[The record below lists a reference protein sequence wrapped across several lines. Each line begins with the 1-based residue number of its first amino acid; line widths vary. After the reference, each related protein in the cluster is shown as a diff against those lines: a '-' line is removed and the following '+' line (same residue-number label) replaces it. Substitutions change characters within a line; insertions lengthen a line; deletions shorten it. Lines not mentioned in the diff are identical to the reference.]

1 MEGNTR
7 AKHPLR
13 GLLLA
18 QFLGAFNDN
27 ALKVFVALMA
37 MKNLALTPGTVA
49 FAAAS
54 QVEATKAFVALTLP
68 LMLVSLPAAM
78 VADRFS
84 KRTVIVGMKF
94 LEIFLMGAVGYSL
107 YRYPEDANLPFI
119 ILACMGAQSALFSP
133 AKMGILPEVLPEER
147 LSVGNGLLQMW
158 TMLAII
164 IGTAAAGPFSDLFGA
179 TRPWIVGSILAV
191 LALIGFVA
199 SLTVPRVPAARF
211 KSDKGGTFRGAG
223 KAIREDRTLRLV
235 IMGAAYLWGIASLLG
250 QNILVY
256 AKATLELSD
265 TLSSLPLAVLGIGIA
280 IGSVLAGKLSA
291 GKVELGL
298 IPAGAVG
305 MALVTLAMAI
315 WAPHIVG
322 TLIVMILLGV
332 SGGLIIVPIHAL
344 IQWHAPSERRGAV
357 IALANILI
365 SAAILAGSLGAFG
378 LAVAGVSPRG
388 IMLVAGLVVA
398 AGTYWSLHLLPE
410 AFLRL
415 GFVLVSHTVYKLRV
429 VHPERVPHDGPALLL
444 PNHVSFIDGLI
455 MLASSDRPIRFVI
468 DARYYN
474 MRLLKPFLTLLRA
487 IPMPLGAGPKP
498 LLRALRDAGKLLDEG
513 EVVCIFPEGQITR
526 TGMLGSFQ
534 RGFQRI
540 VGDRDVPIIPVAI
553 DRVWGSIF
561 SRSGGRFVTK
571 MPRQVPYPIT
581 VAFGEPLP
589 AGMEIHKARA
599 AVRELATEAWKL
611 RKPDSRPLYAR
622 FIRTARRRPWYFS
635 MADASRPK
643 VSRFAT
649 VVGSIALGRVL
660 KSHWEGQQ
668 RVGILLPPSIGGAL
682 VNFAAAIAGRTS
694 VNLNYTS
701 GKLGLES
708 ACEQAELKT
717 VVTSR
722 RFITNANLE
731 LPENIQPIWIEDLET
746 EINGRTKMVAA
757 LVALFGPLRTIEKV
771 CGSIGRPSPDDVAT
785 IIFSSGSTGDPKGVQ
800 LTQFNLE
807 SNVEAAAQVIQCGP
821 GDVMLGILPFFHSF
835 GYMATLWLPAHNGL
849 GVVYHT
855 NPMDAGGVG
864 ALVQSYKATILIATP
879 TLLQLYARRCEPRQ
893 FGSLRLVIG
902 GAEKLPAALAQMF
915 EDTFGLP
922 AYEGYGATEA
932 SPGIALNLP
941 GYRATGYYQ
950 PGSRRGTVGQPLPG
964 VSVRIVGSDN
974 GQLLEPGEP
983 GMILVNGPNIMV
995 GYLKRPDLTE
1005 KAMDGAWYVTG
1016 DIGMV
1021 DEDGFLTIT
1030 DRLARFSKIGGEMVP
1045 HGVIEEKLH
1054 EAIVQEEKVF
1064 AVTSVPDNRRGERI
1078 VVLHTIDPEELPG
1091 VLERLQ
1097 TMGLPN
1103 LFIPKKDDFIEV
1115 DKLPILGTGK
1125 TDLRVVKK
1133 TAMDA
1138 FKVQL

>member
-1 MEGNTR
+1 
-7 AKHPLR
+7 
-13 GLLLA
+13 
-18 QFLGAFNDN
+18 
-27 ALKVFVALMA
+27 
-37 MKNLALTPGTVA
+37 
-49 FAAAS
+49 
-54 QVEATKAFVALTLP
+54 
-68 LMLVSLPAAM
+68 
-78 VADRFS
+78 
-84 KRTVIVGMKF
+84 
-94 LEIFLMGAVGYSL
+94 
-107 YRYPEDANLPFI
+107 
-119 ILACMGAQSALFSP
+119 
-133 AKMGILPEVLPEER
+133 
-147 LSVGNGLLQMW
+147 
-158 TMLAII
+158 
-164 IGTAAAGPFSDLFGA
+164 
-179 TRPWIVGSILAV
+179 
-191 LALIGFVA
+191 
-199 SLTVPRVPAARF
+199 
-211 KSDKGGTFRGAG
+211 
-223 KAIREDRTLRLV
+223 
-235 IMGAAYLWGIASLLG
+235 
-250 QNILVY
+250 
-256 AKATLELSD
+256 
-265 TLSSLPLAVLGIGIA
+265 PLAVLGIGIA

-315 WAPHIVG
+315 WAPQIVG

-344 IQWHAPSERRGAV
+344 IQWRAPSERRGAV
-357 IALANILI
+357 IALANIVI
-365 SAAILAGSLGAFG
+365 SAGILVGSLVAYG
-378 LAVAGVSPRG
+378 LSVVGTSPRG
-388 IMLVAGLVVA
+388 IMLAAGVAVG

-415 GFVLVSHTVYKLRV
+415 GFVLVTHTIYKLRV
-429 VHPERVPHDGPALLL
+429 IHPKRVPETGPALLI
-444 PNHVSFIDGLI
+444 PNNVSFIDGLI
-455 MLASSDRPIRFVI
+455 MLASTDRRIRFLV
-468 DARYYN
+468 DARFYN
-474 MRLLKPFLTLLRA
+474 MRLLNPFLNLLRA

-534 RGFQRI
+534 RGFQLI
-540 VGDRDVPIIPVAI
+540 VADRDVPIIPVAI

-964 VSVRIVGSDN
+964 VSVRIVDPDS

-983 GMILVNGPNIMV
+983 GMILVSGPNIMA